1 MDDET
6 RNRFDTLDARV
17 ESIRIDLNGRLR
29 ALELAKAKAEGF
41 VLGGRALPVLAAL
54 VAAGAAWWAVLK

>member
-1 MDDET
+1 MDNET
-6 RNRFDTLDARV
+6 RSRFDSLDSRV

-41 VLGGRALPVLAAL
+41 VLGGRVLPVLAAL
-54 VAAGAAWWAVLK
+54 VAAGAAWTAVLR